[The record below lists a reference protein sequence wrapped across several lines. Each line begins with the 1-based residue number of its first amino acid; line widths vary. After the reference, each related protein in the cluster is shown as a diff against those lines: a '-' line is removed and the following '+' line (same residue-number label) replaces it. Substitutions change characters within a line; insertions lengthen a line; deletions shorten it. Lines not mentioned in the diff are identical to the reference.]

1 MIKLKKLILENFK
14 GIKELKI
21 DFSNVTNIFGD
32 NGVGKTTIFDAFTW
46 LMFGKDS
53 TDKKDFS
60 IQ

>member
-14 GIKELKI
+14 GIKQLKI

-53 TDKKDFS
+53 TDKKRL
-60 IQ
+60 